1 MIAYCGL
8 DCFKCECFL
17 ATQNNDDKKR
27 EEVATKWSVQY
38 HTEIKPEQINCS
50 GCKFD
55 GLKFFF
61 TESMCP
67 IRKCNI
73 EKSTSNCA
81 ECSEYKCEKLVK
93 FIEMAPPVGEVLE
106 ALRYN

>member
-27 EEVATKWSVQY
+27 EEVAAKWSVQY
-38 HTEIKPEQINCS
+38 HTEIKPEQINCN
-50 GCKFD
+50 GCKSD
-55 GLKFFF
+55 GELFFF
-61 TESMCP
+61 CDSMCG

-73 EKSTSNCA
+73 KRNNSNCA
-81 ECSEYKCEKLVK
+81 ECKDYNCEKLEQ
-93 FIEMAPPVGEVLE
+93 FIEMAPPVGDALK
-106 ALRYN
+106 ALRQE